1 LDKRKADAETR
12 KRVVLCVNASLEK
25 KANDLIVLKVK
36 EYSSVTDYFVICSG
50 ASDRQVQAIASSI
63 QETLKKA
70 GILPLGVEG
79 EAIGKWV
86 LIDYGDFIAHV
97 FYDPVRQFYEI
108 ERLWPDA
115 PRMAVAD
122 DVTAIKALKRGM

>member
-1 LDKRKADAETR
+1 MNTRKADAETR

-25 KANDLIVLKVK
+25 KATSLIILKVK
-36 EYSSVTDYFVICSG
+36 EFSSVTDYFVICSG

-70 GILPLGVEG
+70 DILPLGVEG

-86 LIDYGDFIAHV
+86 LMDYGDFIVHI
-97 FYDPVRQFYEI
+97 FYEPVRQFYEI
-108 ERLWPDA
+108 ERLYSEVPM
-115 PRMAVAD
+115 MAVAD
-122 DVTAIKALKRGM
+122 DAIEIKALKRGM